1 MHVDVE
7 VDKVVVVAMGFVWGR
22 VGWWRDGRYVVW
34 CRKVWGVGRGDV
46 SGVDRYIGGEVGI
59 GDDLGVELEVGGEF
73 YY

>member
-1 MHVDVE
+1 MILVMYMETAGVCI
-7 VDKVVVVAMGFVWGR
+7 R
-22 VGWWRDGRYVVW
+22 VGGSV
-34 CRKVWGVGRGDV
+34 VWGVGRGDV

>member
-1 MHVDVE
+1 MYMETAGVCI
-7 VDKVVVVAMGFVWGR
+7 R
-22 VGWWRDGRYVVW
+22 VGGSV
-34 CRKVWGVGRGDV
+34 VWGVGRGDV